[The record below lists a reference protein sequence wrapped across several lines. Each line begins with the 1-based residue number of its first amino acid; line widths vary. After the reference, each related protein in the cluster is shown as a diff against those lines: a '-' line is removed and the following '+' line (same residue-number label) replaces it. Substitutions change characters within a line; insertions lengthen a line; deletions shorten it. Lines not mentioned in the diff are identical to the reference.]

1 LTRGFPYNRNL
12 TFEHPTSS
20 RPNSRRRPVPELK
33 TRKTTASVQAFLKK
47 AAKGD
52 RYEACQFLL
61 ATFEN
66 ATNDKAAMW
75 GSAIVGVGAETMTYA
90 NGSRLEWPI
99 GGFSPRAQNIVIYG
113 MKASP
118 RHAAL
123 MKRIGK
129 AKMGGGCMYIKSL
142 EGVDQRV
149 LAELITT
156 AMKAKVQRYPS
167 RAKARKHA

>member
-1 LTRGFPYNRNL
+1 M
-12 TFEHPTSS
+12 
-20 RPNSRRRPVPELK
+20 PELK
-33 TRKTTASVQAFLKK
+33 TKKTTASVQAFLKK

-66 ATNDKAAMW
+66 ATKDKAAMW

-90 NGSRLEWPI
+90 NGDRLDWPI
-99 GGFSPRAQNIVIYG
+99 GGFSPRAQNIAIYG
-113 MKASP
+113 LKASP

-123 MKRIGK
+123 MNKIGK

-142 EGVDQRV
+142 DGVDQKA

-156 AMKAKVQRYPS
+156 AMQAKVQRYPS
-167 RAKARKHA
+167 RPKARKKTEPRKAEGRQGRRKG

>member
-1 LTRGFPYNRNL
+1 
-12 TFEHPTSS
+12 
-20 RPNSRRRPVPELK
+20 VPEPK

-61 ATFEN
+61 ATFEQ
-66 ATNDKAAMW
+66 ATKDKAAMW

-90 NGSRLEWPI
+90 NGEQRDWPI
-99 GGFSPRAQNIVIYG
+99 GAFSPRAQNIVIYG

-123 MKRIGK
+123 MKKIGK

-142 EGVDQRV
+142 DGVDQKV

-156 AMKAKVQRYPS
+156 AMQAKVRRYPS
-167 RAKARKHA
+167 TTKTRNTA

>member
-1 LTRGFPYNRNL
+1 M
-12 TFEHPTSS
+12 
-20 RPNSRRRPVPELK
+20 
-33 TRKTTASVQAFLKK
+33 ASVQAFLKK

-61 ATFEN
+61 QTFER
-66 ATNDKAAMW
+66 ATNEKAAMW
-75 GSAIVGVGAETMTYA
+75 GSAIVGVGSETMIYA
-90 NGSRLEWPI
+90 NGAQLDWPI
-99 GGFSPRAQNIVIYG
+99 GGFSPRAQNIAIYG

-129 AKMGGGCMYIKSL
+129 AKMGGGCMYINSL
-142 EGVDQRV
+142 EGVDQKV

-156 AMKAKVQRYPS
+156 AMQAKVERNAP
-167 RAKARKHA
+167 RAKAKKKS